1 MTPTALA
8 TRVKRNW
15 LYRLRTGW
23 RGDLL
28 SVEEIEEVLEAEAN
42 EAGCWE
48 TYGMLCDQAGVYSAG
63 SMKPICNDI
72 ATRLNKAHG
81 FGSILTV
88 LSIINVILSVV
99 KLIEWW
105 RNLTERQL

>member
-8 TRVKRNW
+8 TRVKSHW
-15 LYRLRTGW
+15 LYRLRTGR
-23 RGDLL
+23 RGAAL
-28 SVEEIEEVLEAEAN
+28 SVEEIAEVLEAEAN

-63 SMKPICNDI
+63 AMKPVCNNI

-81 FGSILTV
+81 FGSISVVLT
-88 LSIINVILSVV
+88 IINVILMVA

-105 RNLTERQL
+105 RNWTERG